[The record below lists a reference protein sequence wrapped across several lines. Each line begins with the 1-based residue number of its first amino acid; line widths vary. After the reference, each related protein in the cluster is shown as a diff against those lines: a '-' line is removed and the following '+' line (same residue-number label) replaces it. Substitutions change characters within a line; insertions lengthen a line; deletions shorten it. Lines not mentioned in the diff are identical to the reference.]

1 MTNPSEPNISSRSL
15 RQKWQKRRTRIETV
29 ENKCQKIRGHL
40 EKKLEKVLG
49 KKIWQHKQYVSL
61 ETVKK
66 IEEKKK
72 KKQKRN
78 AEAKKQMN
86 DRQKVIRR

>member
-1 MTNPSEPNISSRSL
+1 MPKNTGTP
-15 RQKWQKRRTRIETV
+15 
-29 ENKCQKIRGHL
+29 G
-40 EKKLEKVLG
+40 KKLEKVLG